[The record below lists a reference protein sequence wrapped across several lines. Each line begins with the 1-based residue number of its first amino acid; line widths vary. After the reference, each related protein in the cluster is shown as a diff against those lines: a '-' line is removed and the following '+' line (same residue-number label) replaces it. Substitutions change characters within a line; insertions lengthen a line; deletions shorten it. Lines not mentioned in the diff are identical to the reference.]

1 MNKAY
6 YENKVCV
13 ITGASTGI
21 GYGLA
26 GKLLELGATVYMVAR
41 TKSKLAE
48 ALESYKAYG
57 NKVHT
62 VACDVSDND
71 AVRQMIDN
79 IFASE
84 GRIDFLFNNAGIG
97 SAGLT
102 ERASIKAWKRVID
115 TNLWGVIYGTHAV
128 LPIMLAQGSGHI
140 VNTSSIGGLVP
151 LPYQTLYCT
160 SKYAVTGFSETLRN
174 EMAPRGIGVSV
185 VCPGAVATE
194 IFTKGGQKTPAHAIS
209 PEESADI
216 ILEGVANKEGIIVV
230 GDDAKA
236 MYDASRKDPEGFEAR
251 QKLDYHKKYEIFV
264 MGVKHD
270 W

>member
-1 MNKAY
+1 MNRAY
-6 YENKVCV
+6 FENKVCI

-48 ALESYKAYG
+48 ALESYKAYAG
-57 NKVHT
+57 KVHIQ
-62 VACDVSDND
+62 ACDVSDHD
-71 AVRQMIDN
+71 AVRQLIDN
-79 IFASE
+79 VFGRE
-84 GRIDFLFNNAGIG
+84 GHIDFLFNNAGIG

-115 TNLWGVIYGTHAV
+115 TNLWGVIYATHAV

-140 VNTSSIGGLVP
+140 VNTSSIGGLAP

-160 SKYAVTGFSETLRN
+160 SKYAVTGFSETLRG
-174 EMAPRGIGVSV
+174 EMAMRGIGVSV

-194 IFTKGGQKTPAHAIS
+194 IFTKGGQTTPAHAIS
-209 PEESADI
+209 PEAAADI
-216 ILEGVANKEGIIVV
+216 ILDGVEKNEGIILV
-230 GDDAKA
+230 GEDAKR
-236 MYDASRKDPEGFEAR
+236 MYLAHQDPAAFEAS
-251 QKLDYHKKYEIFV
+251 QKADHQKKFDIF
-264 MGVKHD
+264 MNGIKHD